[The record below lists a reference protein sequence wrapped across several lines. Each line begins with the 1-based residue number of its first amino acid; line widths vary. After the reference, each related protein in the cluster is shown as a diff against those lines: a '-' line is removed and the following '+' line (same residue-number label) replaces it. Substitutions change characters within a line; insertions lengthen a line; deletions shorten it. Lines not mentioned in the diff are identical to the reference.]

1 MIFDQLS
8 IREVQNILFLHA
20 YRRFFVDP
28 FDFKSSSK
36 FRLKQSKG
44 KLPIG
49 GFTATPKALHDFFF
63 VKIVNA
69 LYGLYSSKV

>member
-1 MIFDQLS
+1 MTNGRVVMAENCEAPD
-8 IREVQNILFLHA
+8 
-20 YRRFFVDP
+20 
-28 FDFKSSSK
+28 
-36 FRLKQSKG
+36 
-44 KLPIG
+44 PIG